1 MARQGRMATQCWQQ
15 RANADPSACLTALS
29 TIFPIA
35 CKVPTCGGPPSC
47 WPYHPITSAT
57 RLGGQGPR
65 IAGMHSP
72 SLPVI
77 PWPPLASAASPSLS
91 WPPLASMAL
100 PGLPWPSPAT
110 AMAAANGAGPGQGGG
125 GGAGL
130 CAGWQVTTAGEQR
143 GVRAGAGSL
152 FSGPCSPLLTICLNL
167 TRH

>member
-1 MARQGRMATQCWQQ
+1 MASQGRMATQCWQQ
-15 RANADPSACLTALS
+15 RANPDPSAGLTALS
-29 TIFPIA
+29 AFFPIA
-35 CKVPTCGGPPSC
+35 CEVPACGGPLPG
-47 WPYHPITSAT
+47 WPYHLNTSAT
-57 RLGGQGPR
+57 WLGGQGPR
-65 IAGMHSP
+65 IAGMHSS

-77 PWPPLASAASPSLS
+77 PWPSLASSASPSLS
-91 WPPLASMAL
+91 CPPLASMAL
-100 PGLPWPSPAT
+100 LGLPWPSPAT